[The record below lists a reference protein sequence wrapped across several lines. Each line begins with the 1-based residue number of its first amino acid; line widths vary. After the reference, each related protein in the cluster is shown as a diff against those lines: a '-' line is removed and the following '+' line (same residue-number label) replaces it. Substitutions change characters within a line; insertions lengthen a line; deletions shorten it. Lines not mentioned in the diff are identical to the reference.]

1 MASNTW
7 DHWVLLRPLFV
18 FLLAC
23 LSLVF
28 ALIIR
33 CYREWRHA
41 RRVQDEKLVD
51 VASVVDEAAN
61 RVEEVAGRY
70 EVLRRPA
77 EASPREWDGGQSWPN
92 WNRSSG

>member
-23 LSLVF
+23 LFLGF

-33 CYREWRHA
+33 CYREWRDA
-41 RRVQDEKLVD
+41 QRAQRAKSVD
-51 VASVVDEAAN
+51 VASAVDEAMN
-61 RVEEVAGRY
+61 RAEEVTGSY
-70 EVLRRPA
+70 EVVRRHA
-77 EASPREWDGGQSWPN
+77 EASPREWDGGQARPN
-92 WNRSSG
+92 WNLRSG